1 MARKKVDKTR
11 HFCREC
17 AYAKDFHS
25 MSLKG
30 EPILC
35 KCPFFEHS
43 KLLNW
48 ECCEHFKQKKMY
60 DKAETA

>member
-1 MARKKVDKTR
+1 MRKKKANVQ

-17 AYAKDFHS
+17 AHANDFHS

-35 KCPFFEHS
+35 KCTFHEWS
-43 KLLNW
+43 RLLNW
-48 ECCEHFKQKKMY
+48 DCCEHFKPRKY
-60 DKAETA
+60 DKAKTA

>member
-1 MARKKVDKTR
+1 MRKRKEDKVK
-11 HFCREC
+11 HYCREC
-17 AYAKDFHS
+17 VHAMDFHS

-35 KCPFFEHS
+35 KCPFFEYS

-48 ECCEHFKQKKMY
+48 ECCGYFNAKKV
-60 DKAETA
+60 

>member
-1 MARKKVDKTR
+1 MRKKKEDNVR

-17 AYAKDFHS
+17 AHSKDYHS

-35 KCPFFEHS
+35 KCPYQRWS
-43 KLLNW
+43 MLLNW
-48 ECCEHFKQKKMY
+48 DCCEHFKMKAY
-60 DKAETA
+60 DKAKVA